1 MPSPS
6 NVLSNIK
13 HRLHVCFLA
22 VTSGPRLVT
31 LTVEAAL
38 SSRGS
43 IYTGDGGD
51 DNTGGLCRVCR
62 AEGDS
67 DNGDLSWPLS
77 SIQDTNMLAACVKLP
92 HNNLQDSYLKLE
104 FTESDLI
111 N

>member
-1 MPSPS
+1 MVVMTTPGDC
-6 NVLSNIK
+6 V
-13 HRLHVCFLA
+13 
-22 VTSGPRLVT
+22 
-31 LTVEAAL
+31 VE
-38 SSRGS
+38 
-43 IYTGDGGD
+43 
-51 DNTGGLCRVCR
+51 CV
-62 AEGDS
+62 EGDS